1 MLSCPVNG
9 WTLFSLEGTESQLLS
24 YLDDI
29 APEWLDQAIHGLKT
43 LQPFCVK
50 GFLEPMRMICVVSY
64 WNCHILVEDD
74 DRDPLNPEEVL
85 HEISHTSML
94 EFCQQLRDDIRANLE
109 QWVRFVDY
117 HEEDLEEKRLRLEQ
131 KLAEL
136 DTLIAAREESFD
148 ERTDFRTG
156 GRNYV
161 PEVCASLLW
170 EADGSGAVP
179 WSGRSPGFRLPPRP
193 PPMPPPMPSAR

>member
-1 MLSCPVNG
+1 
-9 WTLFSLEGTESQLLS
+9 
-24 YLDDI
+24 
-29 APEWLDQAIHGLKT
+29 
-43 LQPFCVK
+43 
-50 GFLEPMRMICVVSY
+50 MICVVSY

-94 EFCQQLRDDIRANLE
+94 EFCRQLRDDIRANLE

-148 ERTDFRTG
+148 ERPLLPVSQNKTEKERFHPQWKRSFYFAVSEWPEPGMGTELFPVSVRQVRPGTDFRTG

-161 PEVCASLLW
+161 PKSVPHCS
-170 EADGSGAVP
+170 GSGRV
-179 WSGRSPGFRLPPRP
+179 RSRTLVGAFAGFRLPCRVRPAQP
-193 PPMPPPMPSAR
+193 PPMPVAR

>member
-1 MLSCPVNG
+1 MLSCPING

-43 LQPFCVK
+43 LRPFCVK
-50 GFLEPMRMICVVSY
+50 GFLEPMRMICMVSY
-64 WNCHILVEDD
+64 WNCHVLVEDD
-74 DRDPLNPEEVL
+74 DRDPLNPKEVL
-85 HEISHTSML
+85 HELSHTSML
-94 EFCQQLRDDIRANLE
+94 EFCRQLRDDIQANLE

-136 DTLIAAREESFD
+136 DTLIAAREEFFD
-148 ERTDFRTG
+148 ERHCF
-156 GRNYV
+156 
-161 PEVCASLLW
+161 L
-170 EADGSGAVP
+170 
-179 WSGRSPGFRLPPRP
+179 
-193 PPMPPPMPSAR
+193 

>member
-50 GFLEPMRMICVVSY
+50 GFLEPMRMICVVSS

-94 EFCQQLRDDIRANLE
+94 EFCRQLRDDIRANLE

-148 ERTDFRTG
+148 ERHCF
-156 GRNYV
+156 
-161 PEVCASLLW
+161 L
-170 EADGSGAVP
+170 
-179 WSGRSPGFRLPPRP
+179 
-193 PPMPPPMPSAR
+193 

>member
-85 HEISHTSML
+85 HEISHTSSWSSAG
-94 EFCQQLRDDIRANLE
+94 QLPGRYPGQPE

-148 ERTDFRTG
+148 ERPLLPVRQDKTEKERFHWGWKRSF
-156 GRNYV
+156 
-161 PEVCASLLW
+161 CFASI
-170 EADGSGAVP
+170 
-179 WSGRSPGFRLPPRP
+179 
-193 PPMPPPMPSAR
+193 

>member
-64 WNCHILVEDD
+64 WNCHVLVEDD

-94 EFCQQLRDDIRANLE
+94 EFCRQLRDDIRANLE

-117 HEEDLEEKRLRLEQ
+117 HEEDLEEKWLRLEQ

-136 DTLIAAREESFD
+136 D
-148 ERTDFRTG
+148 
-156 GRNYV
+156 
-161 PEVCASLLW
+161 
-170 EADGSGAVP
+170 
-179 WSGRSPGFRLPPRP
+179 PR
-193 PPMPPPMPSAR
+193 RR

>member
-1 MLSCPVNG
+1 MSFYFGVDYYPEHWPQDRWETDAVLMEQLGIQVVRMGEFS
-9 WTLFSLEGTESQLLS
+9 WTKMEPKEGE
-24 YLDDI
+24 YHF
-29 APEWLDQAIHGLKT
+29 EWLDQAIHGLKT

-94 EFCQQLRDDIRANLE
+94 EFCRQLRDDIRANLE

-148 ERTDFRTG
+148 EWHCF
-156 GRNYV
+156 
-161 PEVCASLLW
+161 L
-170 EADGSGAVP
+170 
-179 WSGRSPGFRLPPRP
+179 
-193 PPMPPPMPSAR
+193 

>member
-64 WNCHILVEDD
+64 WSCHILVEDD

-94 EFCQQLRDDIRANLE
+94 EFCRQLRDDIRAIWNSGSALWITMRRIWRKSGCGWNRSW
-109 QWVRFVDY
+109 QSW
-117 HEEDLEEKRLRLEQ
+117 
-131 KLAEL
+131 
-136 DTLIAAREESFD
+136 TL
-148 ERTDFRTG
+148 
-156 GRNYV
+156 
-161 PEVCASLLW
+161 
-170 EADGSGAVP
+170 
-179 WSGRSPGFRLPPRP
+179 
-193 PPMPPPMPSAR
+193 